1 MDILQ
6 YMLYSLIALIIG
18 FILDI
23 IFGDPNYFFHPVRLI
38 GNLIVKLELILRKI
52 FPRTPRGEIVA
63 GVLLVIFVVCI
74 SVLIPGLIL
83 ILAYNFSV
91 YFGIVIESIFAYQ
104 LLSMKALKKE
114 SMKIY
119 SKLKNNDIESA
130 RNAVAMIVGRD
141 TDKLSGEGIT
151 KATVETVAENTS
163 DGIIAPLFY
172 MAIGGVLFGFLYKS
186 VNTMDSMVGY
196 KNEKY
201 LYFGRVAAK
210 LDDVLNFIPARL
222 SAFIMLIGVLLG
234 RYNLKNALKIYSRDR
249 YNHASPNS
257 AHTEAVVAGALNIQ
271 LAGDA
276 YYFGKLYKKETIG
289 DSIRPLEYQDIK
301 KTNDILYITGA
312 LGLFFLVIIKYIL
325 LNILL

>member
-1 MDILQ
+1 MGILQ

-18 FILDI
+18 FILDV

-38 GNLIVKLELILRKI
+38 GNLIAKAELVLRKI
-52 FPRTPRGEIVA
+52 FPKTPRGEIVA
-63 GVLLVIFVVCI
+63 GSFLVIFVVFI
-74 SVLIPGLIL
+74 SVLIPGVIL
-83 ILAYNFSV
+83 ILLYNFNI
-91 YFGIVIESIFAYQ
+91 YLGIIIESIFVYQ
-104 LLSMKALKKE
+104 LLSMKALKNE

-119 SKLKNNDIESA
+119 NELKNNEIESA
-130 RNAVAMIVGRD
+130 RNSVSMIVGRD

-172 MAIGGVLFGFLYKS
+172 MAIGGVVFGFFYKAI
-186 VNTMDSMVGY
+186 NTMDSMVGY

-222 SAFIMLIGVLLG
+222 SAFIMLFATLLCK
-234 RYNLKNALKIYSRDR
+234 YNLKNAWKVYLRDR
-249 YNHASPNS
+249 FNHASPNS
-257 AHTEAVVAGALNIQ
+257 AHTEAVVAGALSVQ

-276 YYFGKLYKKETIG
+276 FYFGKLYKKETIG
-289 DSIRPLEYQDIK
+289 DSIKPLEYNDIK
-301 KTNDILYITGA
+301 KVNIILYITGI
-312 LGLFFLVIIKYIL
+312 LGLIFFITIKYI
-325 LNILL
+325 ILRFFS